1 MNNPKA
7 KKGLNNILTGLFN
20 QFVTIALGILIPKLI
35 LDNLGSEAN
44 GLLSSVNQVLAYLAL
59 LEAGIGTASMQA
71 LYGPVAR
78 EDRDAVNRIMAATHH
93 FYRRT
98 GMFYLLAVLVCAVVF
113 PLTVHSEGIARWQIA
128 LVVLFSGVPGAVNY
142 LFQGKLRLLLLADGK
157 KSVLTN
163 LGTTTFVVTSL
174 SKILLLKFGFGVVEL
189 QAMYCTVSLL
199 QIGFVCLYMYRHYR
213 WLDAKAEPDYTAISQ
228 SRNVVIH
235 EISTLIFNNTDTL
248 ILTWFCGL
256 ASVSV
261 YSMYAMLFGMVTT
274 LIGNFSSANFI
285 LGQTYH
291 TDFPRFVKLLDVY
304 EIFNMTLTF
313 WLFTVAGLFISPF
326 LTLYTGGVTDITYV
340 DRYLPYLFIA
350 VQFLINGRNS
360 SVHTISFAQH
370 FRQTQWRSVL
380 ESCINL
386 TVSVAAVL
394 LLRGRTELSGIY
406 GVLIGTIVALL
417 YRSNDMILYANRRI
431 LHRSPLITYRRW
443 LLNILLF
450 VAMTA
455 AGRWGLSHVTLDS
468 YRSIILW
475 AGVATLVLMPVF
487 FGAALLSERATARFV
502 RENLHT
508 LLGRDKGKR

>member
-1 MNNPKA
+1 MNSLKA
-7 KKGLNNILTGLFN
+7 KKGLGNIVTGLFN
-20 QFVTIALGILIPKLI
+20 QLVTIALGILIPRLI
-35 LDNLGSEAN
+35 LTSLGSEAN

-71 LYGPVAR
+71 LYGPVATG
-78 EDRDAVNRIMAATHH
+78 DRNAVNRIMAATHH

-98 GMFYLLAVLVCAVVF
+98 GFFYLLAVLVCAAVF
-113 PLTVHSEGIARWQIA
+113 PLTVRAEGIAPWQIA
-128 LVVLFSGVPGAVNY
+128 LVVLFSGLPGAVNY

-157 KSVLTN
+157 KYVLTN
-163 LGTTTFVVTSL
+163 LGTVTFVVTSL
-174 SKILLLKFGFGVVEL
+174 SKILLLHLGFGVVEL
-189 QAMYCTVSLL
+189 QAMYCAVNLL

-213 WLDAKAEPDYTAISQ
+213 WLDAKAQPDYAAISQ

-235 EISTLIFNNTDTL
+235 EVSKLIFNNTDTL

-261 YSMYAMLFGMVTT
+261 YAMYAMLFGMVTT
-274 LIGNFSSANFI
+274 LIGNFSNANFI

-313 WLFTVAGLFISPF
+313 WLFTVAGLFITPF
-326 LTLYTGGVTDITYV
+326 LRLYTADVTDIRYV
-340 DRYLPYLFIA
+340 DNYLPYLFIA

-360 SVHTISFAQH
+360 SLNTISFAQH

-380 ESCINL
+380 ESGINL
-386 TVSVAAVL
+386 SVSICAVL

-406 GVLIGTIVALL
+406 GVLIGTIAALL

-450 VAMTA
+450 IAMTV
-455 AGRWGLSHVTLDS
+455 AGRWGLSHVALDS
-468 YRSIILW
+468 YGRIILW
-475 AGVATLVLMPVF
+475 AAVTTLALLPVF
-487 FGAALLSERATARFV
+487 FGAALLTERATARFV
-502 RENLHT
+502 RANLHT
-508 LLGRDKGKR
+508 LLHRNKS